1 MTLTSINLV
10 QGKLRRRHDVA
21 IKMLDVSADRER
33 QRFIREICLLR
44 ECRDPNIVRFWGA
57 QILQESMLLVMEY
70 CHGGD
75 LYHAMLRDYAGDCRW
90 HRR

>member
-1 MTLTSINLV
+1 M
-10 QGKLRRRHDVA
+10 QGKLRRSHSVA
-21 IKMLDVSADRER
+21 IKMVEASTDRDK

-75 LYHAMLRDYAGDCRW
+75 LYHAMLQDYKEEYRW
-90 HRR
+90 HER